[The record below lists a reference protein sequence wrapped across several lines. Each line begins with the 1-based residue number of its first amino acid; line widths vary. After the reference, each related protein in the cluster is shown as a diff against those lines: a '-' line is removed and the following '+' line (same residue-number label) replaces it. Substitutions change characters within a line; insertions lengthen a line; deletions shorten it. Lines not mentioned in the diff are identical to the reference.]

1 MREALLYLLPCVYA
15 FLACIG
21 FSMLFNIHGAG
32 MLICAGGGALG
43 WLCYLLT
50 GPLVRYSLF
59 HSIFAALLRALG
71 RTGDAAAL
79 NRAYLDHLGEG
90 SYLLPGAQALCRALA
105 PRCTLAIVT
114 NGVARAQRRRFEASP
129 LNGLIPWLFISEELG
144 ASKPDSAFFAPV
156 LRTLGNPD
164 PRRVLMEGD
173 NLLADIQGGIQAG
186 LDTAWY
192 NPGRLPGDPAIVPT
206 WEVDGYAALQALIL
220 KEE

>member
-1 MREALLYLLPCVYA
+1 MPRP
-15 FLACIG
+15 
-21 FSMLFNIHGAG
+21 S
-32 MLICAGGGALG
+32 
-43 WLCYLLT
+43 T
-50 GPLVRYSLF
+50 GPTWTTWGRAPTSCRGLRRC
-59 HSIFAALLRALG
+59 AA
-71 RTGDAAAL
+71 
-79 NRAYLDHLGEG
+79 
-90 SYLLPGAQALCRALA
+90 PWP

-164 PRRVLMEGD
+164 PRRVLMVGD

-220 KEE
+220 KEEKNNI

>member
-1 MREALLYLLPCVYA
+1 MRRE
-15 FLACIG
+15 
-21 FSMLFNIHGAG
+21 
-32 MLICAGGGALG
+32 
-43 WLCYLLT
+43 WL
-50 GPLVRYSLF
+50 VVER
-59 HSIFAALLRALG
+59 FAALLRALG

-144 ASKPDSAFFAPV
+144 ASKPDPAFFAPV

-164 PRRVLMEGD
+164 PRRVLMVASGANKAQAIKD
-173 NLLADIQGGIQAG
+173 AFFGPVTPQVPASILQYHPDFTLVAD
-186 LDTAWY
+186 
-192 NPGRLPGDPAIVPT
+192 
-206 WEVDGYAALQALIL
+206 EAALSLL
-220 KEE
+220 

>member
-1 MREALLYLLPCVYA
+1 MPRYEVVLFDADHTLFDFDRAEREALRQTLEEAGLPADGETEARYLS
-15 FLACIG
+15 I
-21 FSMLFNIHGAG
+21 NR
-32 MLICAGGGALG
+32 ALWNRLDRG
-43 WLCYLLT
+43 EVRREWL
-50 GPLVRYSLF
+50 VVER
-59 HSIFAALLRALG
+59 FAALLRAL
-71 RTGDAAAL
+71 
-79 NRAYLDHLGEG
+79 
-90 SYLLPGAQALCRALA
+90 CRARA

-144 ASKPDSAFFAPV
+144 ASKPDPAFFAPV

-164 PRRVLMEGD
+164 PRRVLMVGD

-220 KEE
+220 KEEKNNI